1 MLARL
6 QRFLPPRLRGFFGG
20 GETLTWES
28 PLSPKVVKE
37 RLGKALLIYGL
48 SSWETTGFY
57 GVVRG
62 DEVLIVWRRA
72 MTANSFAHAFQG
84 TVRPRD
90 EPGDTGMVAVI
101 RGTFAGS
108 RLARILVGL
117 WMAPLVLVGL
127 AMIWTVIVPLAA
139 WGMLWALNGMMCLAD
154 GFFPHQQTR
163 IRSFLTRACDPAIP
177 AEAIADVPHP
187 TGRE

>member
-1 MLARL
+1 MPGRL
-6 QRFLPPRLRGFFGG
+6 QRFLPPRLRVFFGG

-28 PLSPKVVKE
+28 PLSPEVVKE
-37 RLGKALLIYGL
+37 RLGKALLTYGL

-72 MTANSFAHAFQG
+72 MTANGFAHAFHG
-84 TVRPRD
+84 TVGLPH
-90 EPGDTGMVAVI
+90 EPGAIGAVTI
-101 RGTFAGS
+101 IQGTFAGS
-108 RLARILVGL
+108 RLARILIAI
-117 WMAPLVLVGL
+117 WMSPVVLVGL
-127 AMIWTVIVPLAA
+127 VMIWTVIVPLAA

-177 AEAIADVPHP
+177 AEAIADVPL
-187 TGRE
+187 